1 MCNVQTLEKLL
12 PPRRPNL
19 EPRPEVVDAPDYE
32 EADSA
37 DVRTRSFP
45 AGADFLN
52 QSAFSAFQ
60 FGADEDEDAWTD
72 DDDDDGNEESCSEGS
87 FSCKY

>member
-1 MCNVQTLEKLL
+1 M
-12 PPRRPNL
+12 
-19 EPRPEVVDAPDYE
+19 DAPAFE

-37 DVRTRSFP
+37 DVRTRSFT

-60 FGADEDEDAWTD
+60 FGADDDEDAWTD
-72 DDDDDGNEESCSEGS
+72 DDDEENGHPECQTQ
-87 FSCKY
+87 

>member
-1 MCNVQTLEKLL
+1 ML
-12 PPRRPNL
+12 PPRRPDL
-19 EPRPEVVDAPDYE
+19 EPRPAVVDAPKFE

-72 DDDDDGNEESCSEGS
+72 DDSDNDMNHPDCPTQ
-87 FSCKY
+87 

>member
-1 MCNVQTLEKLL
+1 M
-12 PPRRPNL
+12 PPKKPVL
-19 EPRPEVVDAPDYE
+19 QPRPLVVDAPAFE

-37 DVRTRSFP
+37 DVRARSSF

-60 FGADEDEDAWTD
+60 FGADEDEEEAWTTD
-72 DDDDDGNEESCSEGS
+72 DEDDRGPECQTQ
-87 FSCKY
+87 